1 MKRYI
6 YWLMLLM
13 FATTGAM
20 AQTTFERAGAAYSA
34 QRYADAVA
42 LYDSVEVEKG
52 VSAELY
58 YNRGNAF
65 YKMGKYAPAI
75 LNYERALL
83 LDPGN
88 PDIRYNIALA
98 NTKITDK
105 IEVTGTFFINVWAR
119 EVRDWFDSNTWATIA
134 VVAFL
139 LFMVALVLYLFTDVD
154 RMRLKKIGFF
164 VALPMF
170 VVSAIAVACAVTQN
184 NRMNAHN
191 EAIVFAPEVSVKSAP
206 ADSGTELF
214 VLHEGT
220 KVYIQEHMGDWV
232 EVTISDG
239 NRGWMPLSS
248 VEVI

>member
-1 MKRYI
+1 
-6 YWLMLLM
+6 M

-42 LYDSVEVEKG
+42 LYDSVEVENG

-105 IEVTGTFFINVWAR
+105 IEVTGTFFLNVWAR

-164 VALPMF
+164 TALPMLII
-170 VVSAIAVACAVTQN
+170 SAIALASAIAQN
-184 NRMNAHN
+184 NRVNSHN
-191 EAIVFAPEVSVKSAP
+191 EAIVFAHEVPVKSAP
-206 ADSGTELF
+206 AESATELF
-214 VLHEGT
+214 ILHEGT
-220 KVYIQEHMGDWV
+220 KVLLREQVGEWV
-232 EVTISDG
+232 EIAISDG
-239 NRGWMPLSS
+239 SRGWMPISAI
-248 VEVI
+248 EII